1 MQGPCKTHAF
11 QSTGGKPYK
20 DVGLDTS
27 VKFLGIDPVHCFQL
41 QKAKELLS
49 EQNYQYCKAI
59 NRETVAPPGLA
70 AAFICDLPHVTSSLG
85 ALGPSVIRCLDE

>member
-1 MQGPCKTHAF
+1 MGFPKCNGP
-11 QSTGGKPYK
+11 
-20 DVGLDTS
+20 
-27 VKFLGIDPVHCFQL
+27 LGMNFPPPSPFSQTDPVHCFQL